1 MLTRKLSLAQS
12 DSHSRPAPLPRQ
24 TLVGSAVSDLRKR
37 IISGEFKDG
46 EPLNQVV
53 IARDYT
59 ISRIPL
65 REAMRQLEA
74 EGLLVFQP
82 GRGAVVSSL
91 SLEEVREV
99 IDLRANLETDLI
111 IKAIPHLTPAVL
123 AEAGSILEQFDSDL
137 GKGQVETWG
146 ENNWRFHSTLYAPS
160 GLPLTMGILENLH
173 RLNQRYARI
182 QISLTNWQERT
193 RREHHAI
200 FNACRKKDATK
211 AATLLRRHILDAGE
225 ALLRILKEP
234 RRES

>member
-1 MLTRKLSLAQS
+1 MIQS
-12 DSHSRPAPLPRQ
+12 NIQTKPTGLPRQ

-53 IARDYT
+53 IAREYT

-82 GRGAVVSSL
+82 GKGAVVSSL
-91 SLEEVREV
+91 SLNEIREV

-111 IKAIPHLTPAVL
+111 VKAIPHLTPAVL
-123 AEAGSILEQFDSDL
+123 AEASNILDQFDLAL

-146 ENNWRFHSTLYAPS
+146 ESNWRFHSTLYAPS

-173 RLNQRYARI
+173 HLNQRYARV
-182 QISLTNWQERT
+182 QISLTNWEQRA

-200 FNACRKKDATK
+200 LSACRKKDTRK
-211 AATLLRRHILDAGE
+211 AATLLKKHILDAGE
-225 ALLRILKEP
+225 ALLRVLKDQRSDSSE
-234 RRES
+234 EEK